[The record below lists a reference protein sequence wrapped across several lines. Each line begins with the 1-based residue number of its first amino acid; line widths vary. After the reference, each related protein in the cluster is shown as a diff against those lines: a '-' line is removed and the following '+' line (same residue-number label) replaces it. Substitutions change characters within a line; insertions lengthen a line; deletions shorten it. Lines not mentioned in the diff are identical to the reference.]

1 VAQLAVPPI
10 EAQAAME
17 SLGTRQTILR
27 RQKALLFLM
36 SQPHAINLS
45 WVYAESGSN
54 LADLQELE
62 ERGLIRLFE
71 NEIFRDPLASLDDT
85 TRIELPPDEIELT
98 PEQTNALRQIL
109 KSMSGIGDSP
119 PILLHGVTGSGKT
132 EVYLRATEQAI
143 KNHKEAIILVP
154 EISLTP
160 QMVRR
165 FLHRFPGQV
174 GLLHSRLSDGER
186 YDTWRRARNGNL
198 KVIIGAR
205 SALFTPIPHP
215 GLIVIDE
222 CHDPSYHQSEPPFYD
237 AVDAAIEYSRQCGAV
252 CVLGSATPTIEQRYM
267 TERGDWTRI
276 ELPRRVKS
284 KRLPAVEVVDMRHEL
299 RTGNRGVF
307 SRSLVESLAE
317 TIERREQAILFLNR
331 RGTATYVFCRDCG
344 AVVKCPKCDV
354 PLTLHVESTNRA
366 ERLTC
371 HRCGYQRQAPKQ
383 CNACAS
389 PRIRAYGLGS
399 EKVEAEVKVLFPKAR
414 TLRWDWETTRQKNAH
429 EIILTHFFN
438 HQADVL
444 IGTQMLAKG
453 LDLPLVTLVGVV
465 LAEVGLN
472 FPDPFASERVFQL
485 LTQVAGR
492 AGRSDLGGKVILQT
506 FVPDHYALQ
515 FAARHDVDGF
525 FRRELGNRRQLGY
538 PPYTKLVRLEF
549 RHLDAAKVKKEAH
562 ALADR
567 LKVKLEAVSQR
578 STELIGPVPC
588 YFEKEGGEYRWQIIL
603 RGSKPEECLR
613 DLNLT
618 DWRIETDPVNLL

>member
-1 VAQLAVPPI
+1 
-10 EAQAAME
+10 M
-17 SLGTRQTILR
+17 
-27 RQKALLFLM
+27 
-36 SQPHAINLS
+36 
-45 WVYAESGSN
+45 
-54 LADLQELE
+54 
-62 ERGLIRLFE
+62 
-71 NEIFRDPLASLDDT
+71 
-85 TRIELPPDEIELT
+85 
-98 PEQTNALRQIL
+98 
-109 KSMSGIGDSP
+109 
-119 PILLHGVTGSGKT
+119 
-132 EVYLRATEQAI
+132 
-143 KNHKEAIILVP
+143 
-154 EISLTP
+154 
-160 QMVRR
+160 
-165 FLHRFPGQV
+165 
-174 GLLHSRLSDGER
+174 
-186 YDTWRRARNGNL
+186 
-198 KVIIGAR
+198 
-205 SALFTPIPHP
+205 
-215 GLIVIDE
+215 
-222 CHDPSYHQSEPPFYD
+222 
-237 AVDAAIEYSRQCGAV
+237 
-252 CVLGSATPTIEQRYM
+252 
-267 TERGDWTRI
+267 
-276 ELPRRVKS
+276 
-284 KRLPAVEVVDMRHEL
+284 
-299 RTGNRGVF
+299 
-307 SRSLVESLAE
+307 
-317 TIERREQAILFLNR
+317 
-331 RGTATYVFCRDCG
+331 
-344 AVVKCPKCDV
+344 
-354 PLTLHVESTNRA
+354 
-366 ERLTC
+366 
-371 HRCGYQRQAPKQ
+371 
-383 CNACAS
+383 
-389 PRIRAYGLGS
+389 
-399 EKVEAEVKVLFPKAR
+399 FPKAR

-549 RHLDAAKVKKEAH
+549 RHLDAAKVKKEAN